1 MKIMTIPPEFK
12 WIDKT
17 LEELNALPEKNKRA
31 LLKKEEI
38 KIRQSIGEA
47 VPTEIFFQ
55 IACNIRGFMEQEH
68 FDNSMINKTIEDYQ
82 LDSPDNLID
91 FIVNNP
97 LNLGSAS
104 LARIAELT
112 NSKRENNA
120 AYYTNKFIVNE
131 IYKQLPEFEK
141 EEINILEPS
150 VGVGNFLPFLFKKY
164 ENVKR
169 VNIDVADIDKKN
181 LQILQLLL
189 QKKKMPSNVNINYIN
204 TDTLLYDFKKRYD
217 LVVGNPPFSK
227 LKAKDAKKYLEN
239 NINKNTT
246 NTFEFFLEKA
256 LAISDYVS
264 MIMPKAIL
272 NTPEFSDT
280 REILSHKKIDCIQDY
295 GENGFK
301 GVLVET
307 ICMFIDT
314 VGIPNETKV
323 ESLTLKQ
330 SVIQKQKY
338 ITDMKYPYWIIYR
351 DKFFD
356 NISQRLEF
364 DKFTVFRDRQIT
376 NSNTTQE
383 KKADCLR
390 VIKSRN
396 ISDDGKEIVD
406 IPGYD
411 SYIKKETVEALSA
424 YKYVGNQNVYLTPN
438 MTYKPRVMRNT
449 KNVVVNGS
457 VAVLIPKE
465 DIHLT
470 EKQMEYFSSDEYRKF
485 YQIARNYQTRSLNVD
500 ATSVFF
506 YGVLKECCNG

>member
-1 MKIMTIPPEFK
+1 MPKLEWGEICPTDFYHSFRTYPEEMRCWIHDLKQGQSAFDNEDELKRPHKIVDGVVVPNKQKNGDKYTRQYWDKVAPCIHTRNDQLASQNTVHPEEDRVFSIRELMKIMTIPPEFK

-280 REILSHKKIDCIQDY
+280 REILSHKKIDCIQAVSY
-295 GENGFK
+295 
-301 GVLVET
+301 T
-307 ICMFIDT
+307 H
-314 VGIPNETKV
+314 
-323 ESLTLKQ
+323 LTLP
-330 SVIQKQKY
+330 
-338 ITDMKYPYWIIYR
+338 T
-351 DKFFD
+351 
-356 NISQRLEF
+356 
-364 DKFTVFRDRQIT
+364 
-376 NSNTTQE
+376 
-383 KKADCLR
+383 
-390 VIKSRN
+390 
-396 ISDDGKEIVD
+396 
-406 IPGYD
+406 
-411 SYIKKETVEALSA
+411 
-424 YKYVGNQNVYLTPN
+424 
-438 MTYKPRVMRNT
+438 
-449 KNVVVNGS
+449 
-457 VAVLIPKE
+457 
-465 DIHLT
+465 
-470 EKQMEYFSSDEYRKF
+470 
-485 YQIARNYQTRSLNVD
+485 IA
-500 ATSVFF
+500 
-506 YGVLKECCNG
+506 

>member
-1 MKIMTIPPEFK
+1 MATRICQIGIRRPEDRVFSIRELMKIMTIPPEFK

-189 QKKKMPSNVNINYIN
+189 QKKKMPSNVNINYI
-204 TDTLLYDFKKRYD
+204 
-217 LVVGNPPFSK
+217 
-227 LKAKDAKKYLEN
+227 
-239 NINKNTT
+239 KN
-246 NTFEFFLEKA
+246 
-256 LAISDYVS
+256 
-264 MIMPKAIL
+264 
-272 NTPEFSDT
+272 
-280 REILSHKKIDCIQDY
+280 
-295 GENGFK
+295 
-301 GVLVET
+301 
-307 ICMFIDT
+307 
-314 VGIPNETKV
+314 
-323 ESLTLKQ
+323 
-330 SVIQKQKY
+330 
-338 ITDMKYPYWIIYR
+338 
-351 DKFFD
+351 
-356 NISQRLEF
+356 
-364 DKFTVFRDRQIT
+364 
-376 NSNTTQE
+376 
-383 KKADCLR
+383 
-390 VIKSRN
+390 
-396 ISDDGKEIVD
+396 
-406 IPGYD
+406 
-411 SYIKKETVEALSA
+411 
-424 YKYVGNQNVYLTPN
+424 
-438 MTYKPRVMRNT
+438 
-449 KNVVVNGS
+449 
-457 VAVLIPKE
+457 
-465 DIHLT
+465 
-470 EKQMEYFSSDEYRKF
+470 
-485 YQIARNYQTRSLNVD
+485 
-500 ATSVFF
+500 
-506 YGVLKECCNG
+506 